1 MKRTAMKFDEQT
13 VIDILELIEWGVT
26 DYPEPTDE
34 KYTRLINLA
43 NRMEKAK
50 CRMQDVKWDEKMKWE

>member
-1 MKRTAMKFDEQT
+1 MQRTTMKLDEQT

-26 DYPEPTDE
+26 DYPEPHDDR
-34 KYTRLINLA
+34 YNRLIHLA

-50 CRMQDVKWDEKMKWE
+50 CRMQGVEWNKNMKWK